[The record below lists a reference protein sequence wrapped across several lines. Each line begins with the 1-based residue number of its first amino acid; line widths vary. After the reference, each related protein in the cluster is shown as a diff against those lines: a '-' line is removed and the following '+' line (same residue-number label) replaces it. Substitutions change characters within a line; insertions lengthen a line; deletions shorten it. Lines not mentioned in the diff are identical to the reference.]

1 MSTVASLKQVEIDA
15 SDLRLRTVTK
25 PTNGDKPDVRP
36 DPDTPQGMASCFGS
50 SANARWTLLSTRSDA
65 NRILQ
70 LMRQH
75 RPTRH
80 SEPSSP
86 SGANRL
92 R

>member
-36 DPDTPQGMASCFGS
+36 DPDTPQGMALLLRQFGKRQVDV
-50 SANARWTLLSTRSDA
+50 AKHLGLTP

-75 RPTRH
+75 RADPAFRA
-80 SEPSSP
+80 EFPK
-86 SGANRL
+86 R